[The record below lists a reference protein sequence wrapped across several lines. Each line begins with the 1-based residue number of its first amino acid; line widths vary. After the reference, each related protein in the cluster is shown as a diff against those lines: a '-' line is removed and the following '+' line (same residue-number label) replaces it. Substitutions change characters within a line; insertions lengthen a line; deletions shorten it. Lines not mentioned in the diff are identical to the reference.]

1 MLYTVYK
8 YTQFDEA
15 LNRIEM
21 KVKYSATKMPINES
35 TGVNPAWRTKP
46 SPGRGP
52 KPSVSVSEIARVAI
66 QVADAEGLE
75 AVTMQRIAKEVGLT
89 TMALYRYVS
98 RKSDLV
104 DLMIDSVSGS
114 TLEFGKPSSPWSDRL
129 KQWAHRCFAIYRDHL
144 WFLEATSMRR
154 SIMGP
159 NELSWMEAA
168 LAMLT
173 EAGLAPNDRHTA
185 FLALIGQVRG
195 HATFQQIR
203 RYSDSPQHWAR
214 DLVQL
219 LDSQSDHYPA
229 MLQAVRSGAFSKSS
243 GVAFEFGIDCIL
255 EGIRERVGRK
265 RAKTHSMR

>member
-1 MLYTVYK
+1 
-8 YTQFDEA
+8 
-15 LNRIEM
+15 
-21 KVKYSATKMPINES
+21 MPINKS
-35 TGVNPAWRTKP
+35 TGVNPAWGTKP

-52 KPSVSVSEIARVAI
+52 KPSVSAIHIARLAI
-66 QVADAEGLE
+66 HVADAEGLE
-75 AVTMQRIAKEVGLT
+75 AVTMQRIAREVRLT

-98 RKSDLV
+98 GKSDLV
-104 DLMIDSVSGS
+104 DLMIDSASDS
-114 TLEFGKPSSPWSDRL
+114 APEFGKPSLPWSDRL
-129 KQWAHRCFAIYRDHL
+129 KQWARRCFAIYRDHP

-168 LAMLT
+168 LTMLA
-173 EAGLAPNDRHTA
+173 ESGLAPVDQHPA
-185 FLALIGQVRG
+185 FLALIGHVRG

-203 RYSDSPQHWAR
+203 KYSESPQKWIH

-219 LDSQSDHYPA
+219 LDSQSDRYPA

-255 EGIRERVGRK
+255 EGIRARVGR
-265 RAKTHSMR
+265 RKTKPHSKG